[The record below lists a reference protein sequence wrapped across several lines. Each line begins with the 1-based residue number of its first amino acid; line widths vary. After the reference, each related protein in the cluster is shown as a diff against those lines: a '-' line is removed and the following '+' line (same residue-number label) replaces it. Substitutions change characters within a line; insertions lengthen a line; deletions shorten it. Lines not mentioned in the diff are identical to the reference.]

1 MEQHQRTS
9 IAWRFRGAYVNDLLS
24 IRKKYKHAS
33 PSSSARVLEPNTHKT
48 CGVFSLACPDCVA
61 CNAFRRLSTVARPL
75 ARLVDLD
82 AHVSYHEWNY
92 KGEKEL
98 EDKQRIKDYLKNWIK
113 DGVDSR
119 KMLII
124 LGLRETKYLKK

>member
-1 MEQHQRTS
+1 
-9 IAWRFRGAYVNDLLS
+9 
-24 IRKKYKHAS
+24 
-33 PSSSARVLEPNTHKT
+33 
-48 CGVFSLACPDCVA
+48 
-61 CNAFRRLSTVARPL
+61 VARPL

-113 DGVDSR
+113 DGENFFDQLSPISTTPTPYPPTSSKLTTNRSEIEKGV
-119 KMLII
+119 
-124 LGLRETKYLKK
+124 